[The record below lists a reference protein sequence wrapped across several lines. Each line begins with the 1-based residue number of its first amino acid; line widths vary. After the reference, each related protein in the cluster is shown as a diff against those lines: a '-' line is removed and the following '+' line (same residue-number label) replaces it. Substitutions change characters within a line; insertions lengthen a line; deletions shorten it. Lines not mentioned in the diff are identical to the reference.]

1 MKVKDVKGPYKKL
14 DELVEKN
21 NGILKTGDA
30 LAEGISKPVLGKYL
44 KLREFERMEHG
55 IYLSPDAWMDEMY
68 ILHLRSAQAVFSH
81 DSALYLH
88 DMTLR
93 VPLKHTVTLMTG
105 YNPSRLT
112 ADGIKVYTVKK
123 ELYGLG
129 LTECETMYGNKV
141 RVYDP
146 ERTVVDI
153 VRSRNGIEFQ
163 TFEDAL
169 KRYVR
174 RKNKNV
180 NKLIDYAEEF
190 HVDNILI
197 DYLRVML

>member
-30 LAEGISKPVLGKYL
+30 LAEGVSKPVLGKYL

-68 ILHLRSAQAVFSH
+68 ILHHRSAQAVFSH
-81 DSALYLH
+81 DSALYIH

-153 VRSRNGIEFQ
+153 VRSRKGIEFQ

-174 RKNKNV
+174 RKDKNV
-180 NKLIDYAEEF
+180 NKLIDYAKEF
-190 HVDNILI
+190 HVDKILI
-197 DYLRVML
+197 DYMRVML

>member
-1 MKVKDVKGPYKKL
+1 M
-14 DELVEKN
+14 
-21 NGILKTGDA
+21 A
-30 LAEGISKPVLGKYL
+30 Q
-44 KLREFERMEHG
+44 G
-55 IYLSPDAWMDEMY
+55 IYLSPEAWMDEMY

-112 ADGIKVYTVKK
+112 ADGIKVYTAKK

-129 LTECETMYGNKV
+129 IGEYPTMYGNMV
-141 RVYDP
+141 RAYDP
-146 ERTVVDI
+146 ERTICDI
-153 VRSRNGIEFQ
+153 LRSRSGIEIQ

-169 KRYVR
+169 KMYFSR
-174 RKNKNV
+174 RGKNLHR
-180 NKLIDYAEEF
+180 LIAYANAF
-190 HVDNILI
+190 RVDKMLFM
-197 DYLRVML
+197 YLRVLLP

>member
-30 LAEGISKPVLGKYL
+30 LAEGVSKPVLGKYL

>member
-44 KLREFERMEHG
+44 KLREFERMAQG
-55 IYLSPDAWMDEMY
+55 IYLSPEAWMDEMY

-112 ADGIKVYTVKK
+112 ADGIKVYTAKK

-129 LTECETMYGNKV
+129 IGEYPTMYGNMV
-141 RVYDP
+141 RAYDP
-146 ERTVVDI
+146 ERTICDI
-153 VRSRNGIEFQ
+153 LRSRSGIEIQHF
-163 TFEDAL
+163 
-169 KRYVR
+169 
-174 RKNKNV
+174 
-180 NKLIDYAEEF
+180 
-190 HVDNILI
+190 
-197 DYLRVML
+197 

>member
-30 LAEGISKPVLGKYL
+30 LAEGVSKPVLGKYL

-146 ERTVVDI
+146 ERTVDI